1 MAFYWLA
8 GLYRR
13 HGDGRRH
20 AHLAYRKTHIQ
31 VTLRERRNHMT
42 PIIIGGLVSLFAGL
56 AFILAQPRSTLPP
69 TRRSARKHKVNLLE
83 DLGAAGI
90 RRNDP

>member
-1 MAFYWLA
+1 
-8 GLYRR
+8 
-13 HGDGRRH
+13 
-20 AHLAYRKTHIQ
+20 
-31 VTLRERRNHMT
+31 MT